1 MRTEWFGDLMATN
14 ILGVD
19 RLEKLCQGKGRETS
33 SEGGR
38 RPGKRGLVE
47 IILENPK

>member
-1 MRTEWFGDLMATN
+1 MDTN

-19 RLEKLCQGKGRETS
+19 RLEKICQGKGRETS
-33 SEGGR
+33 SKVGR
-38 RPGKRGLVE
+38 RPGKSSLAE